1 MPTPFSLSAPLSPY
15 LLLFWQ
21 RHHCC
26 PTPYHC
32 LHLPTTPT
40 PFSLSTP
47 CCPTSSSIG
56 SITVATPHSTLGHI
70 QAEYKKLVG
79 HPYPVAVTSLNFFI
93 FLPRHNCFLLPSHA
107 ATSSTTVVAPV
118 QLPPH
123 QHAALF
129 LPLSLPLLLAL
140 VTAQPRRQR
149 LIHPSPAVPCHPFYN
164 LRWCHSPRCSLNP
177 SSSPV
182 AYRYCRSLLI
192 SLIVL
197 LHNSCCSP
205 HTAANYFLL
214 DHCFLCFPLPCPFSI
229 HHSLTLLFI
238 ARRSS
243 IAAHMGCQC
252 VLSTS
257 LLSPSLARRMLI
269 VDTPTAPLLLAPRL
283 CFSCS
288 QWYSSIYAYHRSC
301 LLLCPI
307 AVGH

>member
-56 SITVATPHSTLGHI
+56 SITVATPHSTLGH
-70 QAEYKKLVG
+70 
-79 HPYPVAVTSLNFFI
+79 T
-93 FLPRHNCFLLPSHA
+93 
-107 ATSSTTVVAPV
+107 

-129 LPLSLPLLLAL
+129 LPSSLPLLLAL
-140 VTAQPRRQR
+140 VTAQPRCQR
-149 LIHPSPAVPCHPFYN
+149 LIRPSPAVPCHPFCN
-164 LRWCHSPRCSLNP
+164 LRWCHSPQCSLNP
-177 SSSPV
+177 SSSPA
-182 AYRYCRSLLI
+182 AYRCCRSLLI
-192 SLIVL
+192 SLIAL

-214 DHCFLCFPLPCPFSI
+214 DRCFLCFPLPCPFSV

-252 VLSTS
+252 VLSTP
-257 LLSPSLARRMLI
+257 LLSLSLARCMLI
-269 VDTPTAPLLLAPRL
+269 ADTPTAPLLLAPRL

-288 QWYSSIYAYHRSC
+288 QW
-301 LLLCPI
+301 
-307 AVGH
+307 